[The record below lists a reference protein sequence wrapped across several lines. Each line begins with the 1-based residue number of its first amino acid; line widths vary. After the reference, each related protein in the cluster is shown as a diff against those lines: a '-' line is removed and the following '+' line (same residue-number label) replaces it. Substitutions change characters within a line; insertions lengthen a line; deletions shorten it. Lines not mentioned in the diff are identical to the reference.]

1 MFQQDDQPRSQTI
14 NRPLRYPQCV
24 LVYFGRVMNP
34 STPTPSTE
42 VVAALAPT
50 GVLRAGI
57 NLSNFLLVSSVE
69 DDGTPV
75 GVSPDMASALAAVLD
90 VDVELISFKN
100 PGDVADAATTGTW
113 DIGNIGAEP
122 ARAEFINFTDAY
134 AEIESTY
141 LVPAGS
147 PVKTI
152 DDVDRAGM
160 RISVKARAAYALWL
174 ERNLQNAEL
183 IQTESLD
190 TAFDTFVELELDAL
204 AGLRPRLLADVENV
218 PGGRVLDGMFSSVMQ
233 AIGTPID
240 RDAAGIE
247 FLRAFVSDA
256 KESGF
261 VASLITKHA
270 ADGLSVAR

>member
-1 MFQQDDQPRSQTI
+1 
-14 NRPLRYPQCV
+14 V
-24 LVYFGRVMNP
+24 
-34 STPTPSTE
+34 TPSVLAPSPE
-42 VVAALAPT
+42 AIVALAPT
-50 GVLRAGI
+50 GILRAGI
-57 NLSNFLLVSSVE
+57 NLSNFLLVSNVG

-75 GVSPDMASALAAVLD
+75 GVSPDMARALAAILEVN
-90 VDVELISFKN
+90 VELVTYKN
-100 PGDVADAATTGTW
+100 PGDVADAAMTGAW
-113 DIGNIGAEP
+113 DVANIGAEP

-152 DDVDRAGM
+152 GDVDQTGI
-160 RISVKARAAYALWL
+160 RISVKERAAYALWL

-190 TAFDTFVELELDAL
+190 TAFEMFVEQELDAL
-204 AGLRPRLLADVENV
+204 AGLRPRLEADVKRV
-218 PGGRVLDGMFSSVMQ
+218 PGGRVLGGMFSSVMQ

-240 RDAAGIE
+240 RDPAGIE
-247 FLRAFVSDA
+247 FLRTFVIDA
-256 KESGF
+256 KQRGF
-261 VASLITKHA
+261 VASLIAEHA